1 MIATEIDSLTRAW
14 IRNESDRS
22 AARKGCRFDLDR
34 AMFAVWW
41 IERHCRLYEGREGD
55 PLRLR
60 GCQKCD
66 TQKGEIPHEWNDKTR
81 KIYYKRAGKHCQCQ
95 SSGHDLDWQ
104 FECTARFFGWVKSS
118 KQWGRDVRRFRQ
130 ASIWVAKK
138 NKKSPTLAAWG
149 MYLLCGDG
157 EPGQKVFLG
166 AKDGQQVRENA
177 ARHAAEM
184 VQQSPEL
191 AEGCI
196 INKVKASIFHPAS
209 KSLMIPLSSSNSSNQ
224 KGKEG
229 LNGSVLID
237 ETHVVDRAFIK
248 RISRAGIS
256 RAEPVFAEF
265 STAGNEP
272 DGYGAERFDYASKVL
287 RGEVDNPDLFVA
299 IYAAPADVTDAELD
313 ADPIRYGRMANPAW
327 GHTVDPAEYL
337 ADYRNSKDRPSDLLD
352 FKMYR
357 LNIWQN
363 ASNPWLKLED
373 WRKGRKSFSIEDMYG
388 MPCWSAL
395 DLSSVKDFTSLCL
408 CFPMGGEA
416 FRCLWWYWLPEDTA
430 RIYRPKMPIDDWM
443 KSPRVNLILTPG
455 ARIHYGGIRSM
466 YRELAKKFDI
476 QELTYDDWNAEQTT
490 QELSEGVTDA
500 KGVMIEPAT
509 GIERVNFSQSMKMM
523 NEPTK
528 KFEAAVIDGLVE
540 HNGDELTEWMIR
552 NATIKPDG
560 NGNYKPMKPDH
571 HSLQKIDGVITAIM
585 AKERAGIAEYAS
597 VADMLGFI

>member
-1 MIATEIDSLTRAW
+1 MISAKLDNLTQAW
-14 IRNESDRS
+14 IRNESDRK
-22 AARKGCRFDLDR
+22 AARIGCRFDIER

-66 TQKGEIPHEWNDKTR
+66 KQDAEIPDEWNDKAR
-81 KIYYKRAGKHCQCQ
+81 AVYFKRAEKHNKCHAA
-95 SSGHDLDWQ
+95 GHDLDWQ
-104 FECTARFFGWVKSS
+104 FECTARFFGWVKWSE
-118 KQWGRDVRRFRQ
+118 QWGKDVRRFRQ

-184 VQQSPEL
+184 VLQSPEL
-191 AEGCI
+191 ADGCV

-209 KSLMIPLSSSNSSNQ
+209 KSLMIPLSSSNSSSQ

-272 DGYGAERFDYASKVL
+272 DGYGAERFEYAAKVL

-299 IYAAPADVTDAELD
+299 IYAAPQDLSD
-313 ADPIRYGRMANPAW
+313 ADLDKDPVKYGRMANPAW

-337 ADYRNSKDRPSDLLD
+337 SDYRNSKDRPSDLLD

-363 ASNPWLKLED
+363 ASNPWLKMEH
-373 WRKGRKSFSIEDMYG
+373 WKQGERVFTAKDMEG
-388 MPCWSAL
+388 QACFAAL
-395 DLSSVKDFTSLCL
+395 DLSSVLDFTSLCL
-408 CFPMGGEA
+408 MFQLEEDV
-416 FRCLWWYWLPEDTA
+416 FRGLWWYWLPEETA
-430 RIYRPKMPIDDWM
+430 RQYRAKIPIDEWVKD
-443 KSPRVNLILTPG
+443 PRVNLTLTPG

-466 YRELAKKFDI
+466 FRELAKRYDI
-476 QELTYDDWNAEQTT
+476 QELAYDDWNAEQTT

-500 KGVMIEPAT
+500 KGAIVEPAT
-509 GIERVNFSQSMKMM
+509 GIPRVNFSQSMRDM

-528 KFEAAVIDGLVE
+528 KFEVSVVDGNLQ
-540 HNGDELTEWMIR
+540 HNGDPLTAWMIR

-560 NGNYKPMKPDH
+560 NGNYKPMKPARG
-571 HSLQKIDGVITAIM
+571 SIQKIDGVITGIM
-585 AKERAGIAEYAS
+585 ARERAAMGDLVS
-597 VADMLGFI
+597 SADVWFM